1 MILLP
6 FLLFLALLFQTMA
19 VPTVRMKVFQ
29 NLKVDIKYGNELKEG
44 IVKCLENELGVS
56 RESLSSELVNQFDIE
71 VKQMYEYFPRR
82 MKKISRNKNQVIRK
96 SRVFFNKKIEL
107 VEAPEVVE
115 SPNVEVESPNVEVE
129 RPNVEGPNVGYLFI
143 I

>member
-1 MILLP
+1 
-6 FLLFLALLFQTMA
+6 MA
-19 VPTVRMKVFQ
+19 VPTQDREKTVRMKVFQ
-29 NLKVDIKYGNELKEG
+29 NLQVDIRYGNELKEG
-44 IVKCLENELGVS
+44 IDMCLENVLGVS
-56 RESLSSELVNQFDIE
+56 RDNLSSELVKQFDIE
-71 VKQMYEYFPRR
+71 SKQMYEYFPRR

-115 SPNVEVESPNVEVE
+115 PPNVEVEIPNVGVEITNVEVESPNID
-129 RPNVEGPNVGYLFI
+129 VGYLFI

>member
-1 MILLP
+1 ME
-6 FLLFLALLFQTMA
+6 
-19 VPTVRMKVFQ
+19 VPTQDREKTIRIKVFQ

-44 IVKCLENELGVS
+44 IVGCLENELGVS

-107 VEAPEVVE
+107 VEAPEVVALPNVE
-115 SPNVEVESPNVEVE
+115 IEIPNVEVESRNID
-129 RPNVEGPNVGYLFI
+129 VGYLFI

>member
-6 FLLFLALLFQTMA
+6 FLLFFALLFQTMA

-29 NLKVDIKYGNELKEG
+29 NLKVDIKYGSELKEG

-96 SRVFFNKKIEL
+96 SRVFFNKNIEL